1 MLTHSIFFS
10 ITNTANKWKNSN
22 NSKSLNLFR
31 EIYVNQSADSL
42 FFVLLSFLIVK
53 EYLSI
58 LFSPFC
64 YFLACLSS
72 ILIKGNPVKK
82 KNTSWSSSET
92 YVNIYHWKMY
102 ENQRNTNQI
111 KKQSYSYLRSGADAF
126 VISSWSFVFS
136 ISNRLQYLYSIFCA
150 RLEEINHIYCSFTKL
165 YEIHLNQ
172 ITIYITFELEI

>member
-1 MLTHSIFFS
+1 MLLPFF
-10 ITNTANKWKNSN
+10 
-22 NSKSLNLFR
+22 
-31 EIYVNQSADSL
+31 
-42 FFVLLSFLIVK
+42 IVK

-58 LFSPFC
+58 VFFPFC
-64 YFLACLSS
+64 YFLACFSS

-92 YVNIYHWKMY
+92 YVNIITEKCIK
-102 ENQRNTNQI
+102 I
-111 KKQSYSYLRSGADAF
+111 KKNEWNEEKSYSYLRSGADAF

-150 RLEEINHIYCSFTKL
+150 RPKEINHIYCSFTKL